1 MIAAVATGFNSR
13 RGAAIIRSPPRGR
26 LVKAY
31 IGIGTNLG
39 DLPANLET
47 ALTGLAAFD
56 LKPTA
61 LSSVWETEPID
72 TPSTDWF
79 LNMAAEVST
88 THEPL
93 ELLEV
98 LLEIERRAGRVRR
111 VPNGSRTL
119 DLDLLLMGD
128 LVLDLP
134 RLSLPH
140 PAMWNR
146 RFVLEPL
153 AEIAADARHP
163 VNGRSVDERRL
174 RIRGHSKVRR
184 LGDLATARALLHNP
198 ACRERSHR

>member
-1 MIAAVATGFNSR
+1 M
-13 RGAAIIRSPPRGR
+13 
-26 LVKAY
+26 KAY

-98 LLEIERRAGRVRR
+98 LFEIERRAGRVRR

-134 RLSLPH
+134 RLS
-140 PAMWNR
+140 
-146 RFVLEPL
+146 
-153 AEIAADARHP
+153 
-163 VNGRSVDERRL
+163 
-174 RIRGHSKVRR
+174 
-184 LGDLATARALLHNP
+184 
-198 ACRERSHR
+198 